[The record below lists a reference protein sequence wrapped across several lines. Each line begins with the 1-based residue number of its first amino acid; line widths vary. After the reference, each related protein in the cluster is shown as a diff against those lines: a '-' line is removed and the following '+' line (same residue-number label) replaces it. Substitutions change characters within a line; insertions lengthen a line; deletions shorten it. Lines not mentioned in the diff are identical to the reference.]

1 MAARVSKGT
10 GRATGG
16 PCTPCWGQQAPNPHD
31 DLVIHAGLCSAAVV
45 SHAHQGTTSSALT
58 RLSFNVAQL
67 VGIPPQGYAH
77 LPGLAPQHLND
88 DLCRT
93 PAATGIRLA
102 ELSTVHAHWTEVAG
116 LLARQS
122 DIGTL
127 GVWDYLITSAPTP
140 LEGIR
145 DAAAH
150 FAVVAD
156 SRTDGMRITEDG
168 GQVTI
173 SHLNEADLTYQ
184 AACGIRAYALGL
196 YQRRLGEA
204 ARRGLVPLH
213 VSLAAEAPRRHDA
226 LIELYGTRSIEFEA
240 ATSSITFLAAD
251 LDTPSPHVQPGL
263 SAVLRRHAEQ
273 TLASAVAL
281 HDWLDLF
288 RTALASAHD
297 EGAPTLSSV
306 AQRMTVGARTLQRR
320 LEEHGT
326 TWSEEVETM
335 RRDNIARLLHGTDL
349 SVDSIAA
356 RSGYADARALRRAVK
371 RWYGT
376 TPAAL
381 RRAGHG
387 GEAQAGV

>member
-1 MAARVSKGT
+1 MVS
-10 GRATGG
+10 
-16 PCTPCWGQQAPNPHD
+16 Q
-31 DLVIHAGLCSAAVV
+31 
-45 SHAHQGTTSSALT
+45 AHQGTTSSALT
-58 RLSFNVAQL
+58 RLSVSVARL

-77 LPGLAPQHLND
+77 LLGLAPQYLND

-93 PAATGIRLA
+93 PAATSIRLA
-102 ELSTVHAHWTEVAG
+102 ELTTVHAPWTEMSV

-122 DIGTL
+122 SIGTL

-145 DAAAH
+145 DAAAY
-150 FAVVAD
+150 FAAVAD
-156 SRTDGMRITEDG
+156 PRTDGMRITEDG
-168 GQVTI
+168 GRVSI
-173 SHLNEADLTYQ
+173 SHVNDADLTYE

-204 ARRGLVPLH
+204 AGRRLVPLH
-213 VSLAAEAPRRHDA
+213 VSLAAKAPRRHDA
-226 LIELYGTRSIEFEA
+226 LIELYGARSIEFEA
-240 ATSSITFLAAD
+240 PVSSITFRAAD
-251 LDTPSPHVQPGL
+251 LNTPTPHAQPGL
-263 SAVLRRHAEQ
+263 STVLRRHAEQ
-273 TLASAVAL
+273 TLATAIPL

-297 EGAPTLSSV
+297 EGAPTLSAV
-306 AQRMTVGARTLQRR
+306 AQRMTVSARTLQRR

-326 TWSEEVETM
+326 TWSKEVETV
-335 RRDNIARLLHGTDL
+335 RREHITRLLHGTDL

-381 RRAGHG
+381 RRAGHDAG
-387 GEAQAGV
+387 AQAGA